1 MMRDHTKRK
10 NFDRLVD
17 QIEQE
22 ILNAIRECGPQP
34 YYTEMYLHCS
44 ICYKKKKRTELRIT
58 KDPEQIYDEFAV
70 CLHCIDKLNLTVS
83 KSERALDFKARTY
96 AIMRIISGVLPFDE
110 SEEKP
115 LTGSE

>member
-1 MMRDHTKRK
+1 MRDYTKRK
-10 NFDRLVD
+10 KLFDRLVD

-22 ILNAIRECGPQP
+22 ILNAIREGGPQP

-70 CLHCIDKLNLTVS
+70 CLHCIDKFDLTVS
-83 KSERALDFKARTY
+83 NSERALDFKARTH
-96 AIMRIISGVLPFDE
+96 AIMRIINGVLPYDE